1 MFIFPRESR
10 NLHGLSPWRFLC
22 KYCVKIPAYMLEK
35 FTPKSKLTRIQAGAS
50 MYILLLANRS
60 IR

>member
-1 MFIFPRESR
+1 
-10 NLHGLSPWRFLC
+10 
-22 KYCVKIPAYMLEK
+22 MLEK